1 MDVLAR
7 LRELMQAR
15 GWTEYRVAKESG
27 LSESTIANI
36 YRRNN
41 VPTVATLEAICAGF
55 GISLSEFFAK
65 DNMTEITPELK
76 SLFDKWVQL
85 SPNQKKA
92 IGVMIDTFIADNL

>member
-7 LRELMQAR
+7 LRELMTAH

-55 GISLSEFFAK
+55 GITLSEFFA
-65 DNMTEITPELK
+65 DNEMAEMTPELK
-76 SLFDKWVQL
+76 ALFDKWIRLTPRQRESIL
-85 SPNQKKA
+85 N
-92 IGVMIDTFIADNL
+92 MMDTLIET

>member
-7 LRELMQAR
+7 LRQLMDAR

-41 VPTVATLEAICAGF
+41 VPTVATLESICNGF
-55 GISLSEFFAK
+55 GISLSEFFA
-65 DNMTEITPELK
+65 DNEMVELTPELK
-76 SLFDKWVQL
+76 NLFDKWIQL
-85 SPNQKKA
+85 SRKQRDAVLN
-92 IGVMIDTFIADNL
+92 MIDTFIDD

>member
-55 GISLSEFFAK
+55 GISLSEFFAEN
-65 DNMTEITPELK
+65 DMAEMTPELK
-76 SLFDKWVQL
+76 GLFEKWVLL
-85 SPNQKKA
+85 SPSQKKA
-92 IGVMIDTFIADNL
+92 VYVMIETFVSQ